1 MNNRRK
7 QLMLASAKEYCK
19 CVVEGKTLKYNQ
31 QVEDNFSNT
40 SAWSSLG
47 NVSYSFNNNVA
58 TITTSSG
65 GGANWQFGIQCSFVN
80 GGLKTHKYLV
90 YVEIETNLNVDFV
103 FEILG
108 YYQTIG
114 NNKVV
119 CGIVD
124 VSSVDAQYQ
133 YFAIFPNTILNV
145 GDTYKLSKPTIIDLT
160 ELGLDSINSVA
171 DFFATD
177 LGKYI
182 AKGNYL
188 PYEPNGKFIHAQ
200 SPVNFEG
207 VNIWNEKVELGSLYN
222 GNDVSSSTELR
233 NVGYIK
239 VKPNT
244 KYYCFREGGTTI
256 FLSFYDE
263 NKTFIEEGAINNDSF
278 ITPNNCAYLRFRLTD
293 TYGTTYHNDICI
305 SENLL
310 NYSTIENGKVLD
322 WNDGS
327 LSNETDSQVS
337 QFIPIKTTNKK
348 IVCNMVLDQ
357 LCAYDKNKNAIGFY
371 PSWDFQWHGQIDDNI
386 EIILPANCEYIKV
399 SRRYGYPFNENAIIN
414 YVGYHK
420 YCGNSVFESGL
431 TLHKGDKYKTYS
443 VEEISYNNLIPNN
456 KQDYVNNDA
465 DTRASIIL
473 SVYDFYN
480 SISVF
485 AESIGSVGHY
495 DFVFTSNTTTLLG
508 AKVYNS
514 GASINQN
521 FAENIS
527 LTSGNLYCLS
537 LNIISV
543 DATQVGGLRIANL
556 RLIDLTQLGLST
568 LNDKL
573 RIFLSKNY
581 KLPYSVTNNSIKDQI
596 VRTFKEIDLSSL
608 TWTYNSYINAWQS
621 DLSSLFVKSYAS
633 NVLPSAI
640 AEKYRTI
647 KYNAYSNAVE
657 GDMWLFSTKPILE
670 IKSNDSVNAPSGKAL
685 LELETPGLTTWYHLV
700 IDDYNEWE
708 QYSGSIYKLDRDLS
722 DLNVFGI
729 TADIGENQGDLLFLI
744 GRGNNDDYCYE
755 NGYIYLKTDD
765 IQNARAFD
773 LLINN
778 LPSRMISRR
787 TINVESE
794 NEIDMDFTKE

>member
-1 MNNRRK
+1 MNNRRR

-58 TITTSSG
+58 TITTSS

-305 SENLL
+305 SENIW
-310 NYSTIENGKVLD
+310 NEKWKNGYYASGTKTFVSDNSWICCNKEIKVEPNTRYFSRTNNHYINIAFFNGDTYISEIAGYDLD
-322 WNDGS
+322 FITP
-327 LSNETDSQVS
+327 SN
-337 QFIPIKTTNKK
+337 
-348 IVCNMVLDQ
+348 C
-357 LCAYDKNKNAIGFY
+357 
-371 PSWDFQWHGQIDDNI
+371 DNI
-386 EIILPANCEYIKV
+386 I
-399 SRRYGYPFNENAIIN
+399 FNLGTSPYNYDTAIF
-414 YVGYHK
+414 YYGYHK
-420 YCGNSVFESGL
+420 YCGNSVFENGL
-431 TLHKGDKYKTYS
+431 TLQKGDKYKTYS
-443 VEEISYNNLIPNN
+443 VDSVEYNNLIPNAN
-456 KQDYVNNDA
+456 QDYVNNDT

-514 GASINQN
+514 GASINQY

-573 RIFLSKNY
+573 RLFLSKNY
-581 KLPYSVTNNSIKDQI
+581 KLPYSVTNKTIKDQI

-765 IQNARAFD
+765 IQNAWAFD